1 MDLTTG
7 YKMDLTTPDIKKAV
21 LRSQHC
27 QRNFD
32 LESSIPDA
40 DIETL
45 IHAATN
51 CPSKQNIAFYKLHV
65 LTDRD
70 TIEQVHDL
78 ATGTH
83 VYGEDGQLVPSTNSQ
98 VLANVLFVFEPLDI
112 DDLSEKSRGR
122 WEKKDA
128 GDVSVFKRDQDT
140 AIGIASGYVNLTASL
155 LGYATGC
162 CQCGQMTAIQK
173 LLGMKNRPA
182 MLQGIGIKDPNR
194 NRRLHEKTGLMFMT
208 NKKEEIAVTRS

>member
-83 VYGEDGQLVPSTNSQ
+83 VYGEDGYL
-98 VLANVLFVFEPLDI
+98 
-112 DDLSEKSRGR
+112 
-122 WEKKDA
+122 
-128 GDVSVFKRDQDT
+128 
-140 AIGIASGYVNLTASL
+140 Y
-155 LGYATGC
+155 
-162 CQCGQMTAIQK
+162 
-173 LLGMKNRPA
+173 
-182 MLQGIGIKDPNR
+182 
-194 NRRLHEKTGLMFMT
+194 
-208 NKKEEIAVTRS
+208 